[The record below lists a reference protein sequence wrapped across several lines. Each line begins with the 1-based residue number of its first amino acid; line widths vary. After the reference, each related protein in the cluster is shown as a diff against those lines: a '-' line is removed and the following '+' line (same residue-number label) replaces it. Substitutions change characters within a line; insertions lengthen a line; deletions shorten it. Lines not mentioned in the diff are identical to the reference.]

1 MKRTFYLALTAAVF
15 GVSTMLGATPQ
26 DTKAPPQDTKAPSQD
41 TKAPPQDTKAPAG
54 AGDAAK
60 GKDAFEQCSV
70 CHNTDTDEKKI
81 GPSLKGL
88 FKQDKLVNGKKV
100 TEANVR
106 EFIDNGGN
114 GMPAY
119 ADMLSKDDKDN
130 LIAYLKTL

>member
-1 MKRTFYLALTAAVF
+1 MKRTFYFALTATF
-15 GVSTMLGATPQ
+15 FSLSTMLGAAAQ
-26 DTKAPPQDTKAPSQD
+26 DTKAQDTKSA
-41 TKAPPQDTKAPAG
+41 AG

-60 GKDAFEQCSV
+60 GKDVFEQCAV

-88 FKQDKLVNGKKV
+88 FKQEKLVNGKKV

-106 EFIDNGGN
+106 EFVDNGGN

-119 ADMLSKDDKDN
+119 ADMLSKEDKDN

>member
-1 MKRTFYLALTAAVF
+1 MKRSLYLAVAVAAMGGTLLF
-15 GVSTMLGATPQ
+15 AQ
-26 DTKAPPQDTKAPSQD
+26 DKKDAA
-41 TKAPPQDTKAPAG
+41 

-60 GKDAFEQCSV
+60 GKEVFEQCSV
-70 CHNTDTDEKKI
+70 CHNADTPEKKI

-88 FKQDKLVNGKKV
+88 FKMDKLVNGKKV

-119 ADMLSKDDKDN
+119 ADMLSKEDKDN

>member
-1 MKRTFYLALTAAVF
+1 MKRTFYLALTVAVF
-15 GVSTMLGATPQ
+15 GVSTMLGAAAQ
-26 DTKAPPQDTKAPSQD
+26 DTKAA
-41 TKAPPQDTKAPAG
+41 AG

-119 ADMLSKDDKDN
+119 ADMLSKEDKDN
-130 LIAYLKTL
+130 LIGYLNTS

>member
-1 MKRTFYLALTAAVF
+1 MKRSLYLAVAVAAMGGTLLF
-15 GVSTMLGATPQ
+15 AQ
-26 DTKAPPQDTKAPSQD
+26 DKKSAA
-41 TKAPPQDTKAPAG
+41 

-60 GKDAFEQCSV
+60 GKEVFEQCSV
-70 CHNTDTDEKKI
+70 CHNTDTPDKKI

-88 FKQDKLVNGKKV
+88 FKLDKLVNGKKV

-119 ADMLSKDDKDN
+119 ADMLSKEDKDN